1 MFPLRPD
8 EAEPPEP
15 EFDPELED
23 NPEVAE
29 APKPMSKRSK
39 EMMMREAKSE
49 EHLFTHR
56 PKNPFCETCVR
67 SKMQAPQ
74 ARRRHG
80 SSSVDAKAVGDH
92 VTADHVVSNDETY
105 GFKGEWNALVVKDV
119 FTQFRYFYPSARQ
132 DADSCVRA
140 FQHFTKPDDHVGIF
154 YSDNSGEIAAAVKSM
169 GWRHVLSQPYVRQ
182 SSGVIEREI
191 RTILEG
197 ARANLFQSGLPVEL
211 WPLAAQHH
219 AFALNVTIPDDKD
232 KSPWALRFGDEFPD
246 TKIPFGAKLL
256 YWINRQRI
264 DSKQPKFLPTSDVG
278 IFVGY
283 HVQPGFTY
291 THEILVLPLKNLP
304 DKLRTGD
311 INPLRVKQY
320 EFSLLD
326 ETFVFPAKQT
336 IADDKPCSPD
346 KLEYEPESHLQPG
359 EAAVPEE
366 VLMEDPP
373 APAEGLAD
381 HDPDHM
387 PDGSAVPPGFQW
399 DGFRLVRARKSS
411 RPPGIPSG
419 MWKLASPKERARVA
433 EEYCKELARK
443 KEAKP
448 AAADVAA
455 TAVCV

>member
-67 SKMQAPQ
+67 AKMQAPQ

-80 SSSVDAKAVGDH
+80 SSSVDAKAFGDH
-92 VTADHVVSNDETY
+92 VTADHVISNDETY

-169 GWRHVLSQPYVRQ
+169 GWRHVLSQPYVSQ

-197 ARANLFQSGLPVEL
+197 ARANLFQSGLLVEL
-211 WPLAAQHH
+211 WHLAAQHH
-219 AFALNVTIPDDKD
+219 VFALNVTIPDDKD
-232 KSPWALRFGDEFPD
+232 KSLWALRFGNEFPD
-246 TKIPFGAKLL
+246 AKIPFGAKLS
-256 YWINRQRI
+256 YWINRQRV
-264 DSKQPKFLPTSDVG
+264 DSKQSKFLPTSDVG

-283 HVQPGFTY
+283 NVQPGFTY
-291 THEILVLPLKNLP
+291 NCT
-304 DKLRTGD
+304 
-311 INPLRVKQY
+311 
-320 EFSLLD
+320 
-326 ETFVFPAKQT
+326 
-336 IADDKPCSPD
+336 
-346 KLEYEPESHLQPG
+346 
-359 EAAVPEE
+359 
-366 VLMEDPP
+366 
-373 APAEGLAD
+373 
-381 HDPDHM
+381 
-387 PDGSAVPPGFQW
+387 
-399 DGFRLVRARKSS
+399 
-411 RPPGIPSG
+411 
-419 MWKLASPKERARVA
+419 
-433 EEYCKELARK
+433 
-443 KEAKP
+443 
-448 AAADVAA
+448 
-455 TAVCV
+455 